1 MQESVIFL
9 AIALPVVLLL
19 VSLYWL
25 DRVRRRE
32 ALFRWAAENGYRLIS
47 FRQPILT
54 EASPFPVSASKS
66 QHVFRVNVEDRL
78 ANRRSGWARLGSAW
92 RGLRSRAAEVSWE
105 AA

>member
-78 ANRRSGWARLGSAW
+78 ANRRSGWVRLGSAW